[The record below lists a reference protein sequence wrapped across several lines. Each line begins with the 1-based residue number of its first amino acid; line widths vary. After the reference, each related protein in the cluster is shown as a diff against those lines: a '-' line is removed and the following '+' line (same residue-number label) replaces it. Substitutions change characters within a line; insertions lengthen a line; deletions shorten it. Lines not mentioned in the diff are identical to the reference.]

1 MFVTRIIAVETDEQI
16 RETAALASQIW
27 RQHFTPIIGKNQVE
41 YMLTKFQS
49 YSAIKAQI
57 EQDGYEYFQCLAN
70 GVLAGYAGIHE
81 KDHALFLSKLYIYEQ
96 FRGYHLAT
104 EALKFLVAL
113 CKTRGLNCI
122 WLTCNKHNDTTLAI
136 YDHLGFRIVDEQV
149 ADIGNGFVMDD
160 YILMYEI

>member
-16 RETAALASQIW
+16 RETADLASQIW
-27 RQHFTPIIGKNQVE
+27 RQHFIPIIGKDQVE

-81 KDHALFLSKLYIYEQ
+81 KDHALFLSKLYIHP
-96 FRGYHLAT
+96 RT
-104 EALKFLVAL
+104 VP
-113 CKTRGLNCI
+113 RI
-122 WLTCNKHNDTTLAI
+122 PSCNRSI
-136 YDHLGFRIVDEQV
+136 
-149 ADIGNGFVMDD
+149 
-160 YILMYEI
+160 EIPRCSLQDPWS

>member
-16 RETAALASQIW
+16 RETADLASQIW
-27 RQHFTPIIGKNQVE
+27 RQHFIPIIGKDQVE

-81 KDHALFLSKLYIYEQ
+81 
-96 FRGYHLAT
+96 R
-104 EALKFLVAL
+104 
-113 CKTRGLNCI
+113 
-122 WLTCNKHNDTTLAI
+122 TTPCS
-136 YDHLGFRIVDEQV
+136 
-149 ADIGNGFVMDD
+149 
-160 YILMYEI
+160 